1 LAAGIIIIN
10 TMRED
15 NFNDETIN
23 KNSSSKRNLSETHIS
38 KPHPIF
44 DDEEISLIAPSL
56 KKNPV

>member
-1 LAAGIIIIN
+1 
-10 TMRED
+10 MQED

-23 KNSSSKRNLSETHIS
+23 KNNSSKRNLSETHIS

-56 KKNPV
+56 KKNQV